1 MELKS
6 EKSMIEIIKY
16 SLCAIYRLYV
26 KNQSELNIY
35 FLSYFTYLNLFP
47 IILCLFIDKLL
58 PKCHFFLVGLELFLK
73 GSDFKMHVKM
83 VNILIKLQVNV
94 RKPFVIETLI
104 EDL

>member
-35 FLSYFTYLNLFP
+35 ILSYFTYLNLFP
-47 IILCLFIDKLL
+47 IILCLFIGKLL
-58 PKCHFFLVGLELFLK
+58 PKCHFFSCRPRTFFKGPGFQNACENGKHLDKTTSGGTNLSSSSKFDLF
-73 GSDFKMHVKM
+73 
-83 VNILIKLQVNV
+83 
-94 RKPFVIETLI
+94 
-104 EDL
+104 